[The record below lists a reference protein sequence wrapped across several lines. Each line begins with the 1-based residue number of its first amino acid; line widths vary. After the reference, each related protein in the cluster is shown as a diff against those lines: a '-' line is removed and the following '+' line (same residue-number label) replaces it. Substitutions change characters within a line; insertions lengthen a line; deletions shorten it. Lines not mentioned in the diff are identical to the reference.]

1 MTIISRRVLIPIVGK
16 SELAL
21 VRANRLEGILER
33 LGAAV
38 RTCKVVVGED
48 VGSLEILCRFPDFAA
63 ASKVNAALQGDA
75 EMQKLWRE
83 REKEPSANSF
93 GPYVYR
99 MVFGEASKLPVLVQR
114 EYRIARKNLPEA
126 LKLLP
131 EAFEAVARKPMSAVI
146 PVFAPE
152 MDRLL
157 ITYYSESIEEM
168 GRNLDT
174 YGMSEAFQ
182 AVVQKASQY
191 GELIKARVIAQV

>member
-16 SELAL
+16 AELAL
-21 VRANRLEGILER
+21 ERANRLEGILER

-38 RTCKVVVGED
+38 RTCKVVAGED
-48 VGSLEILCRFPDFAA
+48 VGSLEILSRFPDFTA
-63 ASKVNAALQGDA
+63 ASKVNAALQNDA

-83 REKEPSANSF
+83 REKEPSANPF

-99 MVFGEASKLPVLVQR
+99 TVFGEVSKLPVLVQR
-114 EYRIARKNLPEA
+114 EYRMPRKNLSEA

-131 EAFEAVARKPMSAVI
+131 EAFEAVARKPMVAVI

-174 YGMSEAFQ
+174 YAMSEAFQ
-182 AVVQKASQY
+182 AVVHKASQY
-191 GELIKARVIAQV
+191 GELIKARVLAQV

>member
-1 MTIISRRVLIPIVGK
+1 MTVVSRRVLVPMVGK

-21 VRANRLEGILER
+21 ERAKRLEGILER
-33 LGAAV
+33 LGAGV
-38 RTCKVVVGED
+38 RTCKVLAGEG
-48 VGSLEILCRFPDFAA
+48 VGSLEILSRFADFTA

-75 EMQKLWRE
+75 EMQRLWKE
-83 REKEPSANSF
+83 REKDPSADVF

-99 MVFGEASKLPVLVQR
+99 TVFGEVSKLPVLVQR
-114 EYRIARKNLPEA
+114 EYRMPRKNLPEA

-131 EAFEAVARKPMSAVI
+131 EASAAVAHKPMVALI

-182 AVVQKASQY
+182 SVVQKASQY